1 MQGIRSVTDAM
12 AGHFSSVEA
21 IRGSCGRYW
30 DMGRTHLEAARLT
43 QVTIWLWIEK
53 SQTATVGI
61 SSLGA
66 VGKVGKSKNASLF
79 LFVSAQRLSLVILLK
94 INLPCFSIF
103 VLNIIS
109 RAQNNSSIGQLSQL
123 TQASKAGRF
132 VGWLSLGESLR
143 QKAAAFYCPRVTHPY
158 FVTLLLCHKFLL
170 ASSPHRPSSPQSP
183 GSLFTGRIFVVI
195 F

>member
-61 SSLGA
+61 SSPSA

-79 LFVSAQRLSLVILLK
+79 LFVSAQRLSLDILLK
-94 INLPCFSIF
+94 INLPCFQYLFLTSF
-103 VLNIIS
+103 PVLK
-109 RAQNNSSIGQLSQL
+109 
-123 TQASKAGRF
+123 TT
-132 VGWLSLGESLR
+132 V
-143 QKAAAFYCPRVTHPY
+143 
-158 FVTLLLCHKFLL
+158 LL
-170 ASSPHRPSSPQSP
+170 ANYPSWPKQVRQGDLLDDCPSEKVWDKKQQRSIA
-183 GSLFTGRIFVVI
+183 RE
-195 F
+195 